1 MQCQNPRALGATIP
15 NDEMFCV
22 TLIDWK
28 GQIRANKVLLAFLQT
43 LKEFSAEPDVWLSA
57 TAKGEELRDK
67 RAILNEV
74 SRDPDGVYELTLR
87 STRREMQGT
96 WTASCIFYDTNNP
109 NEPTKGLS
117 CLQFSAP
124 TRLALDCRSVARSFA
139 LLADEEASFEYGYAF
154 NAPYSLSIE
163 TYGPGLASSGVLA
176 AGQEDA
182 YAWQR
187 SLNSALAQGTRPHRR
202 GMLRFVYPLNFLGT
216 QLVDS
221 PVNDESLASWIE
233 AHPSRGV
240 LSKIGR
246 NLWEW
251 SIPEKEISEI
261 RRQLGALGKLVAHKA
276 PQAKDKAKLP

>member
-1 MQCQNPRALGATIP
+1 MQRQSPRALRANIL

-28 GQIRANKVLLAFLQT
+28 GQIRANKVLHAFLQT
-43 LKEFSAEPDVWLSA
+43 LEGFSAQPDVWLSA
-57 TAKGEELRDK
+57 TAKGEELRGK
-67 RAILNEV
+67 RAILSEV

-87 STRREMQGT
+87 STRREMEGT

-124 TRLALDCRSVARSFA
+124 TRLILEYRRVARSFA

-154 NAPYSLSIE
+154 NAPYSLNIE

-176 AGQEDA
+176 AGQEDG

-187 SLNSALAQGTRPHRR
+187 SLNSALAHGTRPHRR

-221 PVNDESLASWIE
+221 PVKDESLASWIK

-251 SIPEKEISEI
+251 SIPDEEISEI

-276 PQAKDKAKLP
+276 P